1 MATNGFE
8 FPVEELVNPDNP
20 ATPVANAIVA
30 KQAAKLPTRTNS
42 TLNVPATLPD
52 EEQSQLAGQV
62 PFWATEEPVENIIAP
77 VQSDPVTTALVEKEA
92 LRAEAVVL
100 ITNLADKQS
109 KEVISDLTTKVLE
122 GYKIDLASRAD
133 WEKLNEQIID
143 LAKLLVKKK
152 VYAGEVVANVKYP
165 LIINACIQF
174 AARAYP
180 ELIKGNDVVKGK
192 VVGNDPDGIKFNR
205 ALRIANFMSFQLLS
219 LMEDWEEGV
228 DQLLFTLPAIGC
240 VFKKTYFDSIERKSV
255 SQIVFADD
263 LVVNYF
269 AESLERAPRVTHRI
283 YLYHNEIVE
292 RINSGVFIKFDVA
305 ELGQATSTKTSD
317 TDEDTPHLFLE
328 QHRWYD
334 LDKDGYQEPYV
345 VTIHGQTQKL
355 VRISPRFATDG
366 IIRKSDENGIID
378 QNGPIV
384 KILPE
389 QYFTRFIFMPA
400 IDGGF
405 YGMGFGSL
413 LMSSNSAIN
422 TVINQLLDAGTL
434 SNRQS
439 GFLGRGLKL
448 GKGKSIQVKSGEWK
462 PVDATGDDLRK
473 NIFPMPVR
481 EPSNVLFQL
490 LGLLIESGKE
500 LAGMTEILAGNS
512 PGANVPAES
521 VLALIEQGLQVYSAI
536 HKRLYRA
543 QYKEFAKLRRLNA
556 LYLDQM
562 TYATVLDDTQAVVQT
577 DFSSADFD
585 VVPVSDPNSTTMMQR
600 LLKAKALL
608 ELKGQGLN
616 DKEILKQYLTALD
629 IEDIERFLP
638 AEDTPNPEEQLT
650 LEKIQAEIGVLMAKM
665 EKLNA
670 ETQKTLVEVPKVQLE
685 QNQLI
690 EGMDNDKI
698 KLALQDKQIS
708 GQLELGRSQQSL
720 GKAPGGVKESTL
732 KREYG
737 LKGNNQK

>member
-1 MATNGFE
+1 MATNYE
-8 FPVEELVNPDNP
+8 FPVDELANPGNP
-20 ATPVANAIVA
+20 STPMANAIIANQSV
-30 KQAAKLPTRTNS
+30 QVSPGVTGNLPE
-42 TLNVPATLPD
+42 D
-52 EEQSQLAGQV
+52 EQTIINGQV
-62 PFWATEEPVENIIAP
+62 PFWATEEPVEDIIAP
-77 VQSDPVTTALVEKEA
+77 ITSDPVTTALVEKEA

-100 ITNLADKQS
+100 ITNLADRQS

-122 GYKIDLASRAD
+122 GYKTDLASRKE
-133 WEKLNEQIID
+133 WSELNEQIID

-152 VYAGEVVANVKYP
+152 VYNGEVVANVKYP

-180 ELIKGNDVVKGK
+180 ELIKGNEVVKGK
-192 VVGNDPDGIKFNR
+192 VIGTDPNNLKFDK
-205 ALRIANFMSFQLLS
+205 ASRISKFMSFQLLS

-240 VFKKTYFDSIERKSV
+240 VFKKSYFNSIERKSI

-269 AESLERAPRVTHRI
+269 TESLERAPRVTHKI

-292 RINSGVFIKFDVA
+292 RINSGIFIQFDIK
-305 ELGQATSTKTSD
+305 ELGQATSDKTAD
-317 TDEDTPHLFLE
+317 IDDETPHLFLE

-334 LDKDGYQEPYV
+334 LDGDGYQEPYV
-345 VTIHGQTQKL
+345 VTIHEQSQKL

-366 IIRKSDENGIID
+366 IIRANNAAGTIDPNGK
-378 QNGPIV
+378 IV
-384 KILPE
+384 KIIPE

-448 GKGKSIQVKSGEWK
+448 GRGKSIQVKSGEWK

-490 LGLLIESGKE
+490 LGLMIESGKE

-536 HKRLYRA
+536 HKRLYRS
-543 QYKEFAKLRRLNA
+543 QYKEFSKLRRLNA

-562 TYATVLDDTQAVVQT
+562 TYSVVLDDQNAIVQS
-577 DFSSADFD
+577 DFSSSDFD

-600 LLKAKALL
+600 LLKAKAML
-608 ELKGQGLN
+608 ELRGQGLN
-616 DKEILKQYLTALD
+616 DQEILRQYLLALD
-629 IEDIERFLP
+629 IEDIERFMP
-638 AEDTPNPEEQLT
+638 AEDDSDPEKELT
-650 LEKIQAEIGVLMAKM
+650 LQKLQAEIAELMAKVDKM
-665 EKLNA
+665 NA
-670 ETQKTLVEVPKVQLE
+670 ETQKTLAEVPKAQIE
-685 QNQLI
+685 QQETI

-720 GKAPGGVKESTL
+720 GKAPGGLKESTM

-737 LKGNNQK
+737 MSSNNQEE

>member
-1 MATNGFE
+1 MATNYE
-8 FPVEELVNPDNP
+8 FPVEELVNPGNP
-20 ATPVANAIVA
+20 ATPMANAIVA
-30 KQAAKLPTRTNS
+30 TQAAQLPARTG
-42 TLNVPATLPD
+42 ATLPD
-52 EEQSQLAGQV
+52 DEITSLSGEV
-62 PFWATEEPVENIIAP
+62 PFWATEEPVEDIIAP
-77 VQSDPVTTALVEKEA
+77 ISSDPVVTALVEKEA

-100 ITNLADKQS
+100 ITNLADKQP
-109 KEVISDLTTKVLE
+109 KEVLADLTTKVLE
-122 GYKIDLASRAD
+122 GYKIDLASRSE

-180 ELIKGNDVVKGK
+180 ELIKGNEVVKGK
-192 VVGNDPDGIKFNR
+192 VVGTDPDNLKFDK
-205 ALRIANFMSFQLLS
+205 AQRISRFMSFQLLS
-219 LMEDWEEGV
+219 MMEDWEEGV

-240 VFKKTYFDSIERKSV
+240 VFKKSYFDSIERKSV

-269 AESLERAPRVTHRI
+269 AESLERAPRVTHKI

-305 ELGQATSTKTSD
+305 ELGQATSDKTAD
-317 TDEDTPHLFLE
+317 VDDDTPHLFLE

-334 LDKDGYQEPYV
+334 LDGDGYQEPYV
-345 VTIHGQTQKL
+345 VTIHEQSQKL

-366 IIRKSDENGIID
+366 IIRKSDEAGVVD
-378 QNGPIV
+378 PNGPIV
-384 KILPE
+384 KIIPE
-389 QYFTRFIFMPA
+389 QYFTRFLFMPA

-448 GKGKSIQVKSGEWK
+448 GRGKSIQVKSGEWK

-536 HKRLYRA
+536 HKRLYRS
-543 QYKEFAKLRRLNA
+543 QYKEFIKLRRLNA

-562 TYATVLDDTQAVVQT
+562 TYGAVLDDQAAIVQA

-585 VVPVSDPNSTTMMQR
+585 VVPVADPNSTTMMQR
-600 LLKAKALL
+600 LLKAKAML
-608 ELKGQGLN
+608 ELRGQGLN
-616 DKEILKQYLTALD
+616 DQEILRSYLLALD
-629 IEDIERFLP
+629 IEDVERFMP
-638 AEDTPNPEEQLT
+638 SEDQSDPEEELT
-650 LEKIQAEIGVLMAKM
+650 VQKLQAEIAELNAKI
-665 EKLNA
+665 EKLGA
-670 ETQKTLVEVPKVQLE
+670 ETQKILAEVPKVQIE
-685 QNQLI
+685 QEETI
-690 EGMDNDKI
+690 AGMQNDAV

-720 GKAPGGVKESTL
+720 GKAPGGLKESTM

-737 LKGNNQK
+737 MRSNNQE

>member
-1 MATNGFE
+1 MAINYE
-8 FPVEELVNPDNP
+8 FPVEELVDP
-20 ATPVANAIVA
+20 ANASTPMANALVAN
-30 KQAAKLPTRTNS
+30 QAAQLPARSMDTP
-42 TLNVPATLPD
+42 LD
-52 EEQSQLAGQV
+52 EEQSELSGEV
-62 PFWATEEPVENIIAP
+62 PFWATEEPVEDIIAP
-77 VQSDPVTTALVEKEA
+77 QQVDPIVTALIEKEA

-109 KEVISDLTTKVLE
+109 KETIADLTTKTLE
-122 GYKIDLASRAD
+122 GYKLDLASRQE

-180 ELIKGNDVVKGK
+180 EIIKGSDVVKGK
-192 VVGNDPDGIKFNR
+192 VVGTDPEGLKFAR
-205 ALRIANFMSFQLLS
+205 ALRISKFMSFQLLS

-240 VFKKTYFDSIERKSV
+240 VFKKSYFDSIERKSV

-292 RINSGVFIKFDVA
+292 RINSGVFIKFDIK
-305 ELGQATSTKTSD
+305 ELGQATSTKTAD
-317 TDEDTPHLFLE
+317 IDEDTPHLFLE
-328 QHRWYD
+328 QHRLYD
-334 LDKDGYQEPYV
+334 LDGDGYQEPYV
-345 VTIHGQTQKL
+345 VTVHEQTQKL

-366 IIRKSDENGIID
+366 IIRKIGENGLVD

-384 KILPE
+384 KIIPE

-448 GKGKSIQVKSGEWK
+448 GRGKSIQVKSGEWK

-543 QYKEFAKLRRLNA
+543 QYKEFLKLRRLNA

-562 TYATVLDDTQAVVQT
+562 TYSTVMDDQAAIVQA

-600 LLKAKALL
+600 LLKAKAML

-616 DKEILKQYLTALD
+616 DKEINRRYLLALD
-629 IEDIERFLP
+629 IEDIDELL
-638 AEDTPNPEEQLT
+638 PEEEQPDPVEELT
-650 LEKIQAEIGVLMAKM
+650 LQKLQAEIAELMAKV
-665 EKLNA
+665 EKMGA
-670 ETQKTLVEVPKVQLE
+670 ETQKTLAKVPKVQLE
-685 QNQLI
+685 QEETI
-690 EGMDNDKI
+690 AGMDNDKV

-720 GKAPGGVKESTL
+720 GKAPGGLKDSTM

-737 LKGNNQK
+737 MKSNNQED

>member
-1 MATNGFE
+1 MATNYE
-8 FPVEELVNPDNP
+8 FPVEELVNPGNP
-20 ATPVANAIVA
+20 ATPMANAIVSS
-30 KQAAKLPTRTNS
+30 QAAQLPTRS
-42 TLNVPATLPD
+42 DSTLPD
-52 EEQSQLAGQV
+52 DEISQLAGEV
-62 PFWATEEPVENIIAP
+62 PFWATEEPVEDLIAP
-77 VQSDPVTTALVEKEA
+77 VASDPTLTALVEKEA

-100 ITNLADKQS
+100 ITNLADRQS
-109 KEVISDLTTKVLE
+109 KDVIADLTTKVLE
-122 GYKIDLASRAD
+122 GYKIDLASRAE

-180 ELIKGNDVVKGK
+180 ELIKGNEVVKGK
-192 VVGNDPDGIKFNR
+192 VVGTDTDNLKFDK
-205 ALRIANFMSFQLLS
+205 AQRISRFMSFQLLS

-240 VFKKTYFDSIERKSV
+240 VFKKSYFDSIERKSV

-269 AESLERAPRVTHRI
+269 AESLERAPRVTHKI

-305 ELGQATSTKTSD
+305 ELGQATSDKTAD
-317 TDEDTPHLFLE
+317 VDEDTPHLFLE

-334 LDKDGYQEPYV
+334 LDGDGYQEPYV
-345 VTIHGQTQKL
+345 VTIHEQSQKL

-366 IIRKSDENGIID
+366 IIRKSDEAGVVD
-378 QNGPIV
+378 PNGPIV
-384 KILPE
+384 KIIPE
-389 QYFTRFIFMPA
+389 QYFTRFLFMPA

-448 GKGKSIQVKSGEWK
+448 GRGKAIQVKSGEWK

-536 HKRLYRA
+536 HKRLYRS
-543 QYKEFAKLRRLNA
+543 QYKEFIKLRRLNA

-562 TYATVLDDTQAVVQT
+562 TYSVVLDDQAAIVQA

-585 VVPVSDPNSTTMMQR
+585 VVPVADPNSTTMMQR
-600 LLKAKALL
+600 LLKAKAML
-608 ELKGQGLN
+608 ELRGQGLN
-616 DKEILKQYLTALD
+616 DQEILRQYLLALD
-629 IEDIERFLP
+629 IEDVERFFP
-638 AEDTPNPEEQLT
+638 AEDEPNPEEELT
-650 LEKIQAEIGVLMAKM
+650 VQKLQAEIAELSAKVN
-665 EKLNA
+665 KLNA
-670 ETQKTLVEVPKVQLE
+670 ETQKIYAEVPKIQVSQE
-685 QNQLI
+685 ETIAGI
-690 EGMDNDKI
+690 ENDRI

-720 GKAPGGVKESTL
+720 GKAPGGLKESTM

-737 LKGNNQK
+737 MKSNNEED

>member
-8 FPVEELVNPDNP
+8 FPVEELVNPGNP
-20 ATPVANAIVA
+20 ATPMANAIIA
-30 KQAAKLPTRTNS
+30 GQAAKLPTRTNA
-42 TLNVPATLPD
+42 TLNTGTSLPD
-52 EEQSQLAGQV
+52 DEQASLVGQV
-62 PFWATEEPVENIIAP
+62 PFWATEEPIEDIIAP
-77 VQSDPVTTALVEKEA
+77 VQADPLTTALVEKEA

-109 KEVISDLTTKVLE
+109 KEVLADITTKVLE
-122 GYKIDLASRAD
+122 GYKLDLASRTE
-133 WEKLNEQIID
+133 WEALNVQIID

-180 ELIKGNDVVKGK
+180 ELIKGNEVVKGK
-192 VVGNDPDGIKFNR
+192 VVGTDPDNTKFDK
-205 ALRIANFMSFQLLS
+205 AQRISSFMSFQLLS

-240 VFKKTYFDSIERKSV
+240 VFKKSYFDSIERKSV

-292 RINSGVFIKFDVA
+292 RINSGIFTKFDVA
-305 ELGQATSTKTSD
+305 ELGQATSDKTAD
-317 TDEDTPHLFLE
+317 VDEDTPHLFLE

-334 LDKDGYQEPYV
+334 LDGDGYQEPYV
-345 VTIHGQTQKL
+345 VTVHEQSQKL

-366 IIRKSDENGIID
+366 IIRKSDEAGVVD
-378 QNGPIV
+378 PNGPIV
-384 KILPE
+384 KIIPE

-448 GKGKSIQVKSGEWK
+448 GRGKSIQVKSGEWK

-536 HKRLYRA
+536 HKRLYRS
-543 QYKEFAKLRRLNA
+543 QYKEFIKLRRLNA

-562 TYATVLDDTQAVVQT
+562 TYNAVLDDQQAIVQA

-600 LLKAKALL
+600 LLKAKAML
-608 ELKGQGLN
+608 ELRGQGLN
-616 DKEILKQYLTALD
+616 DQEILRQYLLALD
-629 IEDIERFLP
+629 IEDVEKFMPQDDSPDP
-638 AEDTPNPEEQLT
+638 AEQLAMQK
-650 LEKIQAEIGVLMAKM
+650 LQAEIAELSAKVA
-665 EKLNA
+665 KLNA
-670 ETQKTLVEVPKVQLE
+670 ETQQIIATIPGKQLE
-685 QNQLI
+685 QDKLI
-690 EGMDNDKI
+690 SDMDNNMID
-698 KLALQDKQIS
+698 LALKDKQIS

-720 GKAPGGVKESTL
+720 GKAPGGLKESTI
-732 KREYG
+732 KREYNG
-737 LKGNNQK
+737 EE

>member
-1 MATNGFE
+1 MANNGFD
-8 FPVEELVNPDNP
+8 FPVEELVDPGNP
-20 ATPVANAIVA
+20 ATPMANAIIA
-30 KQAAKLPTRTNS
+30 GQAAKLPTRTNS
-42 TLNVPATLPD
+42 TLNTGTNLPD
-52 EEQSQLAGQV
+52 DEQASLMGQV
-62 PFWATEEPVENIIAP
+62 PFWATEEPIEDIINP
-77 VQSDPVTTALVEKEA
+77 IQVDPLTTALVEKEA

-100 ITNLADKQS
+100 ITNLADKQT
-109 KEVISDLTTKVLE
+109 KEILADITTKVLE
-122 GYKIDLASRAD
+122 GYKLDLASRTD
-133 WEKLNEQIID
+133 WEALNVQIID

-180 ELIKGNDVVKGK
+180 ELIKGNEVVKGK
-192 VVGNDPDGIKFNR
+192 VVGADPDNVKFDK
-205 ALRIANFMSFQLLS
+205 AQRISQFMSFQLLS

-240 VFKKTYFDSIERKSV
+240 VFKKSYFDSIERKSV

-292 RINSGVFIKFDVA
+292 RINSGIFIKFDVA
-305 ELGQATSTKTSD
+305 ELGQATSDKTAD
-317 TDEDTPHLFLE
+317 VDEDTPHLFLE

-334 LDKDGYQEPYV
+334 LDNDGYQEPYV
-345 VTIHGQTQKL
+345 VTVHEQSQKL

-366 IIRKSDENGIID
+366 IIRKSDEAGVTD
-378 QNGPIV
+378 PDGPIV
-384 KILPE
+384 KIIPE

-448 GKGKSIQVKSGEWK
+448 GRGKSIQVKSGEWK

-536 HKRLYRA
+536 HKRLYRS
-543 QYKEFAKLRRLNA
+543 QYKEFIKLRRLNA

-562 TYATVLDDTQAVVQT
+562 TYSVVLDDQQAIVQA

-600 LLKAKALL
+600 LLKAKAML
-608 ELKGQGLN
+608 ELRGQGLN
-616 DKEILKQYLTALD
+616 DQEILRQYLLALD
-629 IEDIERFLP
+629 IEDVERFFP
-638 AEDTPNPEEQLT
+638 AEDQPDPAEQLAMQK
-650 LEKIQAEIGVLMAKM
+650 LQAEIAELSAKVA
-665 EKLNA
+665 KLNA
-670 ETQKTLVEVPKVQLE
+670 ETQKIIVSIPKAQLE
-685 QNQLI
+685 QEKTI
-690 EGMDNDKI
+690 ADMDNDAI
-698 KLALQDKQIS
+698 DLALKDKQIS

-720 GKAPGGVKESTL
+720 GKAPSGLKESTIE
-732 KREYG
+732 REYS
-737 LKGNNQK
+737 

>member
-1 MATNGFE
+1 MANNGFE
-8 FPVEELVNPDNP
+8 FPVEELVDPGNP
-20 ATPVANAIVA
+20 ATPMANAIIA
-30 KQAAKLPTRTNS
+30 GQATKSPTRTNS
-42 TLNVPATLPD
+42 TLNTGSNLPD
-52 EEQSQLAGQV
+52 DEQASLMGQV
-62 PFWATEEPVENIIAP
+62 PFWATEEPIEDIINP
-77 VQSDPVTTALVEKEA
+77 VQVDPMMTALVEKEA

-100 ITNLADKQS
+100 ITNLADKQN
-109 KEVISDLTTKVLE
+109 KETLADITTKVLE
-122 GYKIDLASRAD
+122 GYKLDLASRTE
-133 WEKLNEQIID
+133 WEALNVQIID

-180 ELIKGNDVVKGK
+180 ELIKGNEVVKGK
-192 VVGNDPDGIKFNR
+192 VVGSDPDNIKFDK
-205 ALRIANFMSFQLLS
+205 AQRISQFMSFQLLS

-240 VFKKTYFDSIERKSV
+240 VFKKSYFDAIERKSV

-292 RINSGVFIKFDVA
+292 RINSGIFIKFDVA
-305 ELGQATSTKTSD
+305 ELGQATSDKTAD
-317 TDEDTPHLFLE
+317 VDEDTPHLFLE

-334 LDKDGYQEPYV
+334 LDGDGYQEPYV
-345 VTIHGQTQKL
+345 VTVHDQSQKL

-366 IIRKSDENGIID
+366 IIRKSDEAGVVD
-378 QNGPIV
+378 PNGPIV
-384 KILPE
+384 KIIPE

-448 GKGKSIQVKSGEWK
+448 GSGKSIQVKSGEWK

-536 HKRLYRA
+536 HKRLYRS
-543 QYKEFAKLRRLNA
+543 QYKEFIKLRRLNA

-562 TYATVLDDTQAVVQT
+562 TYSVVLDDSAAIVQA

-600 LLKAKALL
+600 LLKAKAML
-608 ELKGQGLN
+608 ELRGQGLN
-616 DKEILKQYLTALD
+616 DQEILRQYLLALD
-629 IEDIERFLP
+629 IEDVERFFP
-638 AEDTPNPEEQLT
+638 VEDQSDPEKELT
-650 LEKIQAEIGVLMAKM
+650 VKKLQVEVDELNAKI
-665 EKLNA
+665 EKLRA
-670 ETQKTLVEVPKVQLE
+670 ETQKILAEIPKAQLE
-685 QNQLI
+685 QEKTI
-690 EGMDNDKI
+690 EEMDNDKI
-698 KLALQDKQIS
+698 DLALKDKQIS

-720 GKAPGGVKESTL
+720 GKAPGGLKESTV
-732 KREYG
+732 KREYS
-737 LKGNNQK
+737 

>member
-1 MATNGFE
+1 MANNGFE
-8 FPVEELVNPDNP
+8 FPVEELVDPGNPS
-20 ATPVANAIVA
+20 TPMANAIIA
-30 KQAAKLPTRTNS
+30 GQAAKLPTRTNA
-42 TLNVPATLPD
+42 TLNTGTNLPD
-52 EEQSQLAGQV
+52 TEQSSLMGQI
-62 PFWATEEPVENIIAP
+62 PFWATEEPIEDIIAP
-77 VQSDPVTTALVEKEA
+77 VQADSFTTALVEKEA

-100 ITNLADKQS
+100 ITNLADKQN
-109 KEVISDLTTKVLE
+109 KEVLADITTKVLE
-122 GYKIDLASRAD
+122 GYKLDLASRTEWKA
-133 WEKLNEQIID
+133 LNVQIID

-174 AARAYP
+174 ASRAYP
-180 ELIKGNDVVKGK
+180 ELIKGNEVVKGK
-192 VVGNDPDGIKFNR
+192 VIGTDPDNRKFDK
-205 ALRIANFMSFQLLS
+205 AQRISSFMSFQLLS

-240 VFKKTYFDSIERKSV
+240 VFKKSYFDSIERKSV

-292 RINSGVFIKFDVA
+292 RINSGIFIKFDVS
-305 ELGQATSTKTSD
+305 ELGQAASDKTAD
-317 TDEDTPHLFLE
+317 VDEDTPHLFLE

-334 LDKDGYQEPYV
+334 LDGDGYQEPYV
-345 VTIHGQTQKL
+345 VTVHEQSQKL

-366 IIRKSDENGIID
+366 IIRKSDEAGVVD
-378 QNGPIV
+378 PDGPIV
-384 KILPE
+384 KIIPE

-448 GKGKSIQVKSGEWK
+448 GRGKSIQVKSGEWK

-536 HKRLYRA
+536 HKRLYRS
-543 QYKEFAKLRRLNA
+543 QYKEFIKLRRLNA

-562 TYATVLDDTQAVVQT
+562 TYKAVLDDSNAIVQA

-600 LLKAKALL
+600 LLKAKAML
-608 ELKGQGLN
+608 ELRGQGLN
-616 DKEILKQYLTALD
+616 DQEILRQYLLALD
-629 IEDIERFLP
+629 IEDVERFFP
-638 AEDTPNPEEQLT
+638 AEDQPDPAEQLAMQK
-650 LEKIQAEIGVLMAKM
+650 LQAELGELQAKVA
-665 EKLNA
+665 KLNA
-670 ETQKTLVEVPKVQLE
+670 ETQQIIANIPKAQLE
-685 QNQLI
+685 QEKTI
-690 EGMDNDKI
+690 ADMDNEVID
-698 KLALQDKQIS
+698 LALKDKQIS

-720 GKAPGGVKESTL
+720 GKAPGGLKESTIE
-732 KREYG
+732 REYS
-737 LKGNNQK
+737 

>member
-1 MATNGFE
+1 MATNYE
-8 FPVEELVNPDNP
+8 FPVEELVNPGNP
-20 ATPVANAIVA
+20 ATPMANAIIA
-30 KQAAKLPTRTNS
+30 DARPTQSAAFANTN
-42 TLNVPATLPD
+42 LPD
-52 EEQSQLAGQV
+52 DEIASLAREV
-62 PFWATEEPVENIIAP
+62 PFWATEEPVEDIIAP
-77 VQSDPVTTALVEKEA
+77 VASDPMLTALVEKEA

-100 ITNLADKQS
+100 ITNLADRQS
-109 KEVISDLTTKVLE
+109 KDVIADLTTKVLE
-122 GYKIDLASRAD
+122 GYKIDLASRAE

-180 ELIKGNDVVKGK
+180 ELIKGNEVVKGK
-192 VVGNDPDGIKFNR
+192 VVGTDPNNIKFDK
-205 ALRIANFMSFQLLS
+205 AQRISRFMSFQLLS

-240 VFKKTYFDSIERKSV
+240 VFKKSYFDSIERKSV

-269 AESLERAPRVTHRI
+269 AESLERAPRVTHKI

-305 ELGQATSTKTSD
+305 ELGQATSDKTAD
-317 TDEDTPHLFLE
+317 VDDDTPHLFLE

-334 LDKDGYQEPYV
+334 LDGDGYQEPYV
-345 VTIHGQTQKL
+345 VTIHEQSQKL

-366 IIRKSDENGIID
+366 IIRKSDEAGVVD
-378 QNGPIV
+378 SNGPIV
-384 KILPE
+384 KIIPE
-389 QYFTRFIFMPA
+389 QYFTRFLFMPA

-448 GKGKSIQVKSGEWK
+448 GRGKAIQVKSGEWK

-536 HKRLYRA
+536 HKRLYRS
-543 QYKEFAKLRRLNA
+543 QYKEFIKLRRLNA

-562 TYATVLDDTQAVVQT
+562 TYAAVLDDQAAIVQA

-585 VVPVSDPNSTTMMQR
+585 VVPVADPNSTTMMQR
-600 LLKAKALL
+600 LLKAKAML
-608 ELKGQGLN
+608 ELRGQGLN
-616 DKEILKQYLTALD
+616 DQEILRQYLLALD
-629 IEDIERFLP
+629 IEDVERFFP
-638 AEDTPNPEEQLT
+638 AEDEPNPEEELT
-650 LEKIQAEIGVLMAKM
+650 VQKLQAEIAELSAKVQ
-665 EKLNA
+665 KLNA
-670 ETQKTLVEVPKVQLE
+670 ETQKIYAEVPKTQLE
-685 QNQLI
+685 Q
-690 EGMDNDKI
+690 EKI
-698 KLALQDKQIS
+698 IAGIGHDDMKLALQDKQIS

-720 GKAPGGVKESTL
+720 GKAPGGLKESTM

-737 LKGNNQK
+737 MKSNNQE

>member
-1 MATNGFE
+1 MANNGFE
-8 FPVEELVNPDNP
+8 FPVEELVDPGNPS
-20 ATPVANAIVA
+20 TPMANAIIA
-30 KQAAKLPTRTNS
+30 GQAAKLPTRTNS
-42 TLNVPATLPD
+42 TLNTGSNLPD
-52 EEQSQLAGQV
+52 DEQASLIGQV
-62 PFWATEEPVENIIAP
+62 PFWATEEPIEDIIAP
-77 VQSDPVTTALVEKEA
+77 VQADSLTTALVEKEA

-100 ITNLADKQS
+100 ITNLTAKQNKETLAD
-109 KEVISDLTTKVLE
+109 ITTKVLE
-122 GYKIDLASRAD
+122 GYKLDLASRTE
-133 WEKLNEQIID
+133 WEALNTQIID

-180 ELIKGNDVVKGK
+180 ELIKGNEVVKGK
-192 VVGNDPDGIKFNR
+192 VIGTDPDNRKFDKANR
-205 ALRIANFMSFQLLS
+205 ISQFMSFQLLS

-240 VFKKTYFDSIERKSV
+240 VFKKSYFDSIERKSV

-292 RINSGVFIKFDVA
+292 RINSGIFIKFDVA
-305 ELGQATSTKTSD
+305 ELGQATSDKTTD
-317 TDEDTPHLFLE
+317 VDEDTPHLFLE

-334 LDKDGYQEPYV
+334 LDGDGYQEPYV
-345 VTIHGQTQKL
+345 VTVHEQSQKL

-366 IIRKSDENGIID
+366 IIRKSDEAGVVD
-378 QNGPIV
+378 LDGPIV
-384 KILPE
+384 KIIPE

-448 GKGKSIQVKSGEWK
+448 GRGKSLQVKSGEWK

-536 HKRLYRA
+536 HKRLYRS
-543 QYKEFAKLRRLNA
+543 QYKEFIKLRRLNA

-562 TYATVLDDTQAVVQT
+562 TYSIVLDDQQAIVQA

-600 LLKAKALL
+600 LLKAKAML
-608 ELKGQGLN
+608 ELRGQGLN
-616 DKEILKQYLTALD
+616 DQEILRQYLLALD
-629 IEDIERFLP
+629 IEDVDRFFP
-638 AEDTPNPEEQLT
+638 AEDQADPAEQLAMQK
-650 LEKIQAEIGVLMAKM
+650 LQAEIAELSAKVA
-665 EKLNA
+665 KLNA
-670 ETQKTLVEVPKVQLE
+670 ETQQIIVSIPKAQLDQEKT
-685 QNQLI
+685 I
-690 EGMDNDKI
+690 ADMDNAAID
-698 KLALQDKQIS
+698 LALKDKQIS

-720 GKAPGGVKESTL
+720 GKAPGGLKESTIE
-732 KREYG
+732 REYS
-737 LKGNNQK
+737 